1 MNSPDFPNRELI
13 SLPCYRYS
21 ARDRR
26 NRAPAIAIW
35 NRWVIAAAGWIC
47 PMARLID
54 PSCANSIHTALTT
67 WLAGLLA
74 HPTQHQLIEPV
85 GKRRGVFRQFAVE
98 DLRLLQQQKR

>member
-1 MNSPDFPNRELI
+1 MIPVSCPRPAQ
-13 SLPCYRYS
+13 SS
-21 ARDRR
+21 AR
-26 NRAPAIAIW
+26 N
-35 NRWVIAAAGWIC
+35 
-47 PMARLID
+47 PMEPLGDGRCRMDGTIARLID

-85 GKRRGVFRQFAVE
+85 GKRGGVFRQFAVE